1 MIEFSA
7 EQFHT
12 FLGTL
17 VEHEDYLMFKK
28 DLSAPSVD
36 DEDVDPYVFSGH
48 VEALRTREIDGD
60 LWETLADLDE
70 VATSEDEA
78 WDKIV
83 SFYQN
88 RDCVILDVEGDQYIL
103 ANSLAVR
110 LGLTP

>member
-1 MIEFSA
+1 MIKLSVEAFAS
-7 EQFHT
+7 
-12 FLGTL
+12 FLDGWIERGGCLFT
-17 VEHEDYLMFKK
+17 K
-28 DLSAPSVD
+28 DQVGSRLVD

-48 VEALRTREIDGD
+48 VEALRAREIDGD